1 MERIRAAA
9 DVFTEIQSAKDNAI
23 PDALLRKAN
32 GIIIVPGL
40 KRAGFVVGG
49 QYGKGV
55 FLTRLPNGR
64 WSAPSTVRIEGGSFG
79 AQIGAGETDLIM
91 LAMNEDAV
99 KQLMKTGAKIGGHLM
114 AAAGPIGREATA
126 ATTPIPASGLL
137 AYSRARGLFAGA
149 TVDGSTLRSDDED
162 NAAIYGRRVDQSD
175 ILSGKVKPP
184 QLHDRYYLCCSVIT
198 EPIQAVSHHQ
208 RMPPSSTSSSEGQ
221 TKAVIKR
228 GAGEKTLLAFLLRKL
243 SY

>member
-1 MERIRAAA
+1 MLATSGLIAAAKNEPVERIREAAR
-9 DVFTEIQSAKDNAI
+9 VFNEIQGVKEKAV
-23 PDALLRKAN
+23 PDTLLSKAD

-55 FLTRLPNGR
+55 FVARLPNGR

-99 KQLMKTGAKIGGHLM
+99 KQLMKMGVKIGGDVM
-114 AAAGPIGREATA
+114 AAAGPLGREAGA
-126 ATTPIPASGLL
+126 ATTPIPTSGLL
-137 AYSRARGLFAGA
+137 AYSRARGVFAGA
-149 TVDGSTLRSDDED
+149 TVNGSTMRSDDDD

-175 ILSGKVKPP
+175 ILTGKVKPTP
-184 QLHDRYYLCCSVIT
+184 AAQ
-198 EPIQAVSHHQ
+198 P
-208 RMPPSSTSSSEGQ
+208 
-221 TKAVIKR
+221 
-228 GAGEKTLLAFLLRKL
+228 LLAALRRYFRANPSTKQPPKKSL
-243 SY
+243 TS